1 MADEVLKRDENY
13 IPVAG
18 GLTNDAN
25 LEIKALRVD
34 PTSKRLLT
42 NDSGTTKSSYGTH
55 TALTITNLNSLASS
69 QTAGWQSI
77 RISNLTNLAVDY
89 EIAIKLTMADT
100 APANDKAVYVYI
112 SPAYY
117 DGSAWYQSDGGTAT
131 LPSGEEGTY
140 TIALPNNLKLLGS
153 LNYTTQKM
161 VLQGVFY
168 LTNTIGNTLPD
179 GFSIIIVNYSGA
191 AIAATGNMVAYKP
204 INYKNE

>member
-112 SPAYY
+112 SLLPWWQLFCNAKQLCQRHIPWWVEEQCWWQGCLGFPSHDRKVLLFTSIAIFVFTLAY
-117 DGSAWYQSDGGTAT
+117 
-131 LPSGEEGTY
+131 
-140 TIALPNNLKLLGS
+140 S
-153 LNYTTQKM
+153 LW
-161 VLQGVFY
+161 LW
-168 LTNTIGNTLPD
+168 LNTITQTLA
-179 GFSIIIVNYSGA
+179 VY
-191 AIAATGNMVAYKP
+191 VW
-204 INYKNE
+204 